1 MHFSQ
6 TFVAAVAAL
15 LSAGAVDAHMKI
27 RTPTPFN
34 PRALDNGPLDANG
47 GDFPCKF
54 SGRYTPGPRV
64 VPPENVFAIGAK
76 QTLSFIGSA
85 VHGGG
90 SCQLSLTQDL
100 IPNKNSVW
108 KVIHSI
114 EGGCPSAVDGNLPSD
129 ANGSG
134 ASVFDFQ
141 IPPSIAPGEYT
152 FAWSWLN
159 RIGNREFYM
168 NCAPI
173 TVTRGVKRRY
183 TPTPRSES
191 PSVALTKRQDLPNM
205 FVANT
210 GACRTREGWDIRYPN
225 PGPSLRR
232 AGLPSRLHP
241 LDVPICILA
250 DGTKIMPGN
259 GNPGN
264 PGNPGPG
271 PSPSPPPSPS
281 PTPDA
286 SPVPTPPVP
295 SPPVF
300 VTKPSNPTPTPTPN
314 QPTPPG
320 GNNGSAQSG
329 PCPNEGKWNCI
340 GGTQFQRCA
349 SGQWTVPM
357 PVAPGTTCSV
367 VQGGLEVAALGVKRS
382 HGAGLHRRRGHF

>member
-191 PSVALTKRQDLPNM
+191 PSVALTKRQDLPN
-205 FVANT
+205 
-210 GACRTREGWDIRYPN
+210 I
-225 PGPSLRR
+225 
-232 AGLPSRLHP
+232 
-241 LDVPICILA
+241 
-250 DGTKIMPGN
+250 
-259 GNPGN
+259 
-264 PGNPGPG
+264 
-271 PSPSPPPSPS
+271 
-281 PTPDA
+281 
-286 SPVPTPPVP
+286 PVPTPPVP